1 MRPFS
6 REVDEKEHHREPTE
20 FIETMWEVLKMT
32 GGASTSP
39 VMGAKQEGDKR
50 RRTGNVT
57 SVVYVEKLAWG
68 DCGMYLSTPMPL
80 LGGAAVG
87 AAGTPEQKKKFLA
100 RFAEGKPKW
109 AAMAITEPGAGS
121 DAGAIQTTATLDGDH
136 WVLNGEKIFVT
147 AGKRAVADSEG
158 FVVVWA
164 SIDKKAG
171 RAGIKSFV
179 VDHHTP
185 GMTVAKVEHKHGIR
199 CSDTA
204 VIVFDNCRIPKEN
217 LLGDAEIK
225 AASTEGFKGAM
236 ATFDATR
243 PPVAASAVGVGRAA
257 LETAEEKLAASGFK
271 PRYGVAP
278 SKLTARERDLMMMQ
292 AKVRASW
299 LLTLQGRV
307 DVGHGRAEQPRSQHL
322 QVQGGPRH
330 GLGLPEGGRDVR
342 ARGLLAQR
350 AVREVDARRQDRRH
364 LRGHAADPEAGRGAP
379 HLRLRPRR
387 AQLRRSA
394 QPLLQVEH
402 LARLVFASGQ
412 RQRDRVVAVGRRNF
426 GSSSS
431 ARRNSA
437 IERALSPFQP

>member
-1 MRPFS
+1 MPIHFDYHDQLKAMLNGLTEIAKTRMRPFS
-6 REVDEKEHHREPTE
+6 REVDEHEHHREPSE

-32 GGASTSP
+32 GGASSSP
-39 VMGAKQEGDKR
+39 VMGAKEGGEKR

-57 SVVYVEKLAWG
+57 SVVYVEQLAWG

-87 AAGTPEQKKKFLA
+87 AAGTPEQKQKFLA
-100 RFAEGKPKW
+100 RFSEGKQKW

-121 DAGAIQTTATLDGDH
+121 DAGAIQTTARLDGDE

-164 SIDKKAG
+164 SIDKSAG

-185 GMTVAKVEHKHGIR
+185 GMTVVKVEKKHGIR

-204 VIVFDNCRIPKEN
+204 AIVFDNCRIPKEN
-217 LLGDAEIK
+217 VLGDAEVRVAK
-225 AASTEGFKGAM
+225 TSEGFKGAM

-257 LETAEEKLAASGFK
+257 LEALEEKLEQKGVK

-278 SKLTARERDLMMMQ
+278 NKLTARERDLMMMQ
-292 AKVRASW
+292 AKVKASW
-299 LLTLQGRV
+299 LLTIQAAWMSDMGQPNNLEASICKCKAGRDMV
-307 DVGHGRAEQPRSQHL
+307 WVTQKAVELMG
-322 QVQGGPRH
+322 
-330 GLGLPEGGRDVR
+330 PEGYSRKELFEKWMRDSKIGDIYEGTQQIQKLV
-342 ARGLLAQR
+342 
-350 AVREVDARRQDRRH
+350 VARRI
-364 LRGHAADPEAGRGAP
+364 LGYGR
-379 HLRLRPRR
+379 
-387 AQLRRSA
+387 
-394 QPLLQVEH
+394 EE
-402 LARLVFASGQ
+402 LA
-412 RQRDRVVAVGRRNF
+412 
-426 GSSSS
+426 
-431 ARRNSA
+431 
-437 IERALSPFQP
+437 